1 VNGLT
6 DDRWVNGLTDDG
18 GVKGRPLG
26 DRATAG

>member
-6 DDRWVNGLTDDG
+6 DDRWVNGLTDDR

>member
-6 DDRWVNGLTDDG
+6 DDRWVNGLTDDRW
-18 GVKGRPLG
+18 VKGRPLG